1 MAGKRTHPDKL
12 ARIVELRREGK
23 TMNDIVAATGTSV
36 KVVHRTLDQAGLAG
50 CLPGRLRKRW
60 QWKHEKKGVHNKRY
74 ASKHEGESEVP
85 TTVLHLPPP
94 VRIVAIVDQPSGEDT
109 RMLAVTISRPGIG
122 VTRHLIEHEG
132 SRGALAAAMREVAD
146 LIEAL

>member
-1 MAGKRTHPDKL
+1 MGKRVPQDKL
-12 ARIVELRREGK
+12 ERIVELRREGK
-23 TMNDIVAATGTSV
+23 TMNDIIIATRTSAN
-36 KVVHRTLDQAGLAG
+36 VVHRTLDQAGLAG

-74 ASKHEGESEVP
+74 AYKHEGESEVP

-94 VRIVAIVDQPSGEDT
+94 VRIVAIVDQPSGADT
-109 RMLAVTISRPGIG
+109 RMLAVTISRPGVG

-132 SRGALAAAMREVAD
+132 SQGALAQAMREVAD
-146 LIEAL
+146 LIETL